1 LIVKHYQISLSIF
14 ALGSAI
20 MPTGPAIAQHM
31 NAPSAPCQEAESMV
45 DTSNCMAAAYRQADA
60 ELNDTYRQIMAVLRD
75 AEKVKLRSAQRAW
88 ISYRD
93 LACEAEA
100 EPFRGRSGGGIA
112 RTACLE
118 AATRARTSFLRAG
131 LWWKVEKFAD

>member
-1 LIVKHYQISLSIF
+1 
-14 ALGSAI
+14 
-20 MPTGPAIAQHM
+20 
-31 NAPSAPCQEAESMV
+31 MV
-45 DTSNCMAAAYRQADA
+45 DTTNCLTAAYRQADA
-60 ELNDTYRQIMAVLRD
+60 ELNDTYRRIMAVLRD

-100 EPFRGRSGGGIA
+100 EPYRSGSGAGVA
-112 RTACLE
+112 RIACLE
-118 AATRARTSFLRAG
+118 AATRARTSFLRVG